1 MFTIF
6 YKSVS
11 INGIIMTYLTEDV
24 KQQLNPPNVLIK
36 TWCTLA
42 RDKNKQ
48 VSMHAMKML
57 LGTFG
62 DLESIVE
69 FIKNNNIKV

>member
-1 MFTIF
+1 MT
-6 YKSVS
+6 S
-11 INGIIMTYLTEDV
+11 ITEV
-24 KQQLNPPNVLIK
+24 KKQRLSPPNVLIK

-42 RDKNKQ
+42 KDEDEQ

-57 LGTFG
+57 LDTFG

-69 FIKNNNIKV
+69 FVKSNNIKV